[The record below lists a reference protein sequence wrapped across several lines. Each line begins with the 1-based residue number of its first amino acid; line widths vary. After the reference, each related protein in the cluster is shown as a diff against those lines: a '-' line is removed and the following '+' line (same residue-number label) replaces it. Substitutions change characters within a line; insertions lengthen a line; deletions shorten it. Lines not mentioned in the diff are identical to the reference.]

1 MKEWRLGKAMIRLAG
16 CMILA
21 TLFMAA
27 AVTAQAAEEPAQ
39 PPKESVP
46 ARPVTR
52 YPVPI
57 SLYHDNYFLLG
68 NAGDAELYG
77 TGTNTQY
84 SKFQISI
91 SYRMFLWTKRADT
104 TGLYFAYTQK
114 SLWDLL
120 NYRKSSPFI
129 ESNYSPEFFYKFDL
143 ENRTVLGINFERLT
157 YIRAG
162 LWEHESNGLD
172 DTRGP
177 DSRSWDRGYL
187 ELEYLLAG
195 RYLSVV
201 PKFWWIYHAGGENSD
216 IARYLGYGQITL
228 RSVIPVGDVLDLG
241 LTAAARKGTS
251 PDAKKGSLEFTVVLG
266 SFRYH
271 YREGDTVVPMGL
283 YFQFFTGY
291 GETLLQYNRTN
302 RVFRAGFSF
311 IN

>member
-1 MKEWRLGKAMIRLAG
+1 M
-16 CMILA
+16 
-21 TLFMAA
+21 MAA
-27 AVTAQAAEEPAQ
+27 LLMASAATANAAEEPAQ
-39 PPKESVP
+39 PPRDS
-46 ARPVTR
+46 AASRPVTR
-52 YPVPI
+52 FPVPI

-68 NAGDAELYG
+68 TTGDRELDG
-77 TGTNTQY
+77 TGVNTRY

-91 SYRMFLWTKRADT
+91 AYRMFLWTKREDT

-114 SLWDLL
+114 SLWNLL
-120 NYRKSSPFI
+120 NYKQSSPFV
-129 ESNYSPEFFYKFDL
+129 ESNYSPEFFYKVDL

-201 PKFWWIYHAGGENSD
+201 PKFWWIYHAAVENHD
-216 IARYLGYGQITL
+216 IARYLGYGQITV
-228 RSVIPVGDVLDLG
+228 RSVIPAGDVLELG
-241 LTAAARKGTS
+241 FSAAARKGTS
-251 PDAKKGSLEFTVVLG
+251 PDAKKGSIELTVVLG

-291 GETLLQYNRTN
+291 GETLMQYDRTN